1 MLSSFFKCC
10 LLFVSLDIGNVF
22 QMDAVIKFREH
33 IFSGAS
39 QLFISKNNLIK
50 QLLIINLY

>member
-10 LLFVSLDIGNVF
+10 LLFISLDIGNVF

-39 QLFISKNNLIK
+39 QLFINKNNLIK